1 MLGRMTRNQ
10 LTEQIVVARLAKGL
24 TWQELADA
32 IGRPLLWTTSALL
45 GQHPIPAEL
54 GRILVDKLGLDES
67 AVPVLAAPPMRGGL
81 PTAVPTD
88 PTIYRFYEA
97 LQVYGG
103 ALKEVIA
110 EQFGDGIM
118 SAINFSVDLQK
129 KPHPSGD
136 RVVVTFDGKFLP
148 YQWVSSEQQ
157 VTSKTEPAKP
167 VDLVLSGG
175 GVKFIGLVGAI
186 VALMDA
192 GYSIKRVSG
201 VSAGSVV
208 AAILAAGCHA
218 GELTGAQVKELAFSV
233 PLHKWRDAGPV
244 PYLGAAWGLARDT
257 SMYRGDVAHD
267 WIRSELKNFGVST
280 FGDLVFDG
288 DDLPDERR
296 RRLVVTVAD
305 VTAAQLVRLPWDYRR
320 LYGLDPDEQPVA
332 DAVRASMAIPFFYRP
347 VKLARA
353 DGTACTLVDGGV
365 LSNFPIDTF
374 DRPDGRAPRWPT
386 FGITVMPSPTEGIG
400 AVMPALKPL
409 RFLPQTALLE
419 SLLITMLAG
428 HDQTHLSQP
437 WVAARAIAVES
448 TNVGVLDFDVP
459 RSRLEELYDSGYAA
473 AQAFLSTWD
482 WQGYLDRFRY
492 PGGRG

>member
-1 MLGRMTRNQ
+1 MNRNEI
-10 LTEQIVVARLAKGL
+10 TEQIVVARLTRGL

-32 IGRPLLWTTSALL
+32 IGRPVVWTTSALL

-54 GRILVDKLGLDES
+54 GKVLVEMLGLDES
-67 AVPVLAAPPMRGGL
+67 VVPVLAAPPMRGGL

-103 ALKEVIA
+103 AIKELIH
-110 EQFGDGIM
+110 ERFGDGIM
-118 SAINFSVDLQK
+118 SAINFSIDLQK

-136 RVVVTFDGKFLP
+136 RVVVTFDGKF
-148 YQWVSSEQQ
+148 SSLRLGFGGKTKWRSKAEQPK
-157 VTSKTEPAKP
+157 S

-208 AAILAAGCHA
+208 AAILAAASKDGQ
-218 GELTGAQVKELAFSV
+218 LTSEEVKELAFSV

-244 PYLGAAWGLARDT
+244 PYLGAAWGLVRET
-257 SMYRGDVAHD
+257 SMYRGDVAYD
-267 WIRSELKNFGVST
+267 WIRSELKNLGVTS
-280 FGDLVFDG
+280 FGDLV
-288 DDLPDERR
+288 LDEDHLIKGPHYT
-296 RRLVVTVAD
+296 LVVTVAD
-305 VTAAQLVRLPWDYRR
+305 LTAAQLVRLPWDYRR

-332 DAVRASMAIPFFYRP
+332 EAVRASMAIPFVYRP
-347 VKLARA
+347 VKLTGISGA
-353 DGTACTLVDGGV
+353 TSTLVDGGV

-374 DRPDGRAPRWPT
+374 DRPDGKPPRWPT
-386 FGITVMPSPTEGIG
+386 FGVTVLPRLTEGIG

-409 RFLPQTALLE
+409 RFFEQTALLE
-419 SLLITMLAG
+419 SLLTTMLAG
-428 HDQTHLSQP
+428 HDQTHLNQP
-437 WVAARAIAVES
+437 WVSARAIAVES
-448 TNVGVLDFDVP
+448 TNVGVLDFDIP
-459 RSRLEELYDSGYAA
+459 TGRLEELYDKGYEA
-473 AQAFLSTWD
+473 AQEFLSTWD
-482 WQGYLDRFRY
+482 WAAYLKRFRWA
-492 PGGRG
+492 G